1 MLLLKPGQRV
11 NLRHKEK
18 DTYLSGTILAVE
30 GQRLTLSLEGSLSLE
45 RGDWLKLDVVQ
56 QQDALYIIDGRVLD
70 VDPEQN
76 LTLEFMGEPHRLQRR
91 QSQRIP
97 ARLQAQYLIL
107 EDELEY
113 RPGMVMD
120 ISRGGALL
128 SVQEPLSL
136 LSDLLLFFD
145 IFTGKG
151 DLLTTGVSGRVVREH
166 VSSKERVY
174 SYGIEFDKPL
184 NLLAG

>member
-18 DTYLSGTILAVE
+18 EIYLSGTIKAVE
-30 GQRLTLSLEGSLSLE
+30 GQRLTLSLEGSPSLE
-45 RGDWLKLDVVQ
+45 SGEWLKLDMVQ
-56 QQDALYIIDGRVLD
+56 QQDALYIIDARVLNL
-70 VDPEQN
+70 DPEKN
-76 LTLEFMGEPHRLQRR
+76 VILEFMGEPHRLQRR

-107 EDELEY
+107 EEELEY

-128 SVQEPLSL
+128 SVQEPLNL

-151 DLLTTGVSGRVVREH
+151 DLLTTGVSGRVIREH
-166 VSSKERVY
+166 VSSKEKVY